1 MITVT
6 IESISIRKHKN
17 SVKAMNIKQTG
28 LANRAARKS
37 KSYTTLFFAV
47 ALLMA
52 FSTTSTA
59 QTAPSR
65 IALGTEYSAA
75 DGIDKLAG
83 IDPSAY
89 YAAGSTPQDKPTGTD
104 ANTKVLYL
112 YNIGAKKFLNVG
124 GLYGTH
130 ASLNTTPHGVWLE
143 TLDTEGAYY
152 VRNSIGSGSGTYLGV
167 VSAKELYMDR
177 SGSTISKVTFE
188 KAPDYTESNK
198 VYNVKVSFTS
208 NRKGYTGYVTAY
220 PPTRTSSAISRTR
233 FIPLPTPVTRTRSG
247 RL

>member
-1 MITVT
+1 
-6 IESISIRKHKN
+6 
-17 SVKAMNIKQTG
+17 MNIKQTG

-83 IDPSAY
+83 IDPSAD
-89 YAAGSTPQDKPTGTD
+89 YAAGSAPQDKPTGTD

-188 KAPDYTESNK
+188 KAHDYKESNK
-198 VYNVKVSFTS
+198 VYNVKVYFTS

-220 PPTRTSSAISRTR
+220 PPQRGQVLQFRELALSH
-233 FIPLPTPVTRTRSG
+233 FQHQLQEPGVEDYNQW
-247 RL
+247 

>member
-65 IALGTEYSAA
+65 IALDTEYSAA
-75 DGIDKLAG
+75 DGIDELAG
-83 IDPSAY
+83 IDASAY
-89 YAAGSTPQDKPTGTD
+89 YAAGSTP
-104 ANTKVLYL
+104 
-112 YNIGAKKFLNVG
+112 
-124 GLYGTH
+124 
-130 ASLNTTPHGVWLE
+130 
-143 TLDTEGAYY
+143 
-152 VRNSIGSGSGTYLGV
+152 
-167 VSAKELYMDR
+167 
-177 SGSTISKVTFE
+177 
-188 KAPDYTESNK
+188 
-198 VYNVKVSFTS
+198 
-208 NRKGYTGYVTAY
+208 
-220 PPTRTSSAISRTR
+220 
-233 FIPLPTPVTRTRSG
+233 
-247 RL
+247 